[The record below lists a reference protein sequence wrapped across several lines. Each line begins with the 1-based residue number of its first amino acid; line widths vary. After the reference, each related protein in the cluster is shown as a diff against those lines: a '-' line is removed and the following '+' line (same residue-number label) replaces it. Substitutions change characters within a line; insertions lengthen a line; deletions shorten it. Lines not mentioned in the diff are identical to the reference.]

1 MLNDLKNF
9 NESNLFISE
18 NIFYIGRK
26 KNLLNLWTIE
36 KHLNNMLKFSVGIF
50 LVFILSI
57 LSVSPV
63 AANDLEEVAHNDS
76 MANQKFD
83 AGKFIIEHV
92 SDAYD
97 WHVVSFG
104 EKHLSIPLPV
114 LLYSKNPVLHEGKSF
129 HAFMSSRFHHGHDS
143 YKGFRI
149 SHSKEFE
156 GKIVELDEHGAEIG
170 KPIDFSITK
179 VVAEILFTV
188 IILFWIFISMA
199 AKAVK
204 NKDKA
209 PTGVQ
214 NLLEPVIIFIR
225 DQIAKPT
232 IGDKK
237 YEKYMPFLL
246 TLFFFILLEN
256 IIGLIPFPPFG
267 ANVTGNIAV
276 TMVLAL
282 FTFFI
287 TTING
292 NKHYWKEIYNPDVP
306 WWLKFPIPLMPIVEL
321 TGVITKPFVLM
332 VRLFA
337 NMMAGHMIVTVFVS
351 LIFIF
356 GSLMGAAAG
365 FGISPL
371 SIAFS
376 VFIVLLDLLVS
387 FIQAYVFTLLSALYF
402 GMATADHH

>member
-1 MLNDLKNF
+1 
-9 NESNLFISE
+9 
-18 NIFYIGRK
+18 
-26 KNLLNLWTIE
+26 
-36 KHLNNMLKFSVGIF
+36 MLKLSFGIF
-50 LVFILSI
+50 LILLLNILSFNPVQANESHEGATTD
-57 LSVSPV
+57 SV
-63 AANDLEEVAHNDS
+63 ANEEFN
-76 MANQKFD
+76 

-104 EKHLSIPLPV
+104 DTHISIPLPV
-114 LLYSKNPVLHEGKSF
+114 ILYSKNPEWHEGKSF
-129 HAFMSSRFHHGHDS
+129 HVFMSSKFHHGHDD

-149 SHSKEFE
+149 SHEKATE
-156 GKIVELDEHGAEIG
+156 GKIVEIDAAGNEAG

-179 VVAEILFTV
+179 VVAEILLTV
-188 IILFWIFISMA
+188 IVLLWIFISMA
-199 AKAVK
+199 IKATK
-204 NKDKA
+204 NRDKA
-209 PTGVQ
+209 PSGMQ
-214 NLLEPVIIFIR
+214 NLLEPVILFVR
-225 DQIAKPT
+225 DQVARPT

-267 ANVTGNIAV
+267 VNVTGNIGV
-276 TMVLAL
+276 TLVLAL
-282 FTFFI
+282 FTFVV
-287 TTING
+287 TTFSG

-337 NMMAGHMIVTVFVS
+337 NMMAGHLIITVFVS

-356 GSLMGAAAG
+356 GSLMGAGAG
-365 FGISPL
+365 FGVSPL

-376 VFIVLLDLLVS
+376 VFIMLLDVLVS
-387 FIQAYVFTLLSALYF
+387 FIQAYVFTLLSALYI
-402 GMATADHH
+402 GMATAEHH